1 MRQRIDRGPRR
12 LEASK
17 PRACVA
23 VAVACLSVRL
33 AACRM
38 AHQANAMHA
47 VGCRRRW
54 PAADNKDRMAG
65 RARIV
70 LCDASCRGRYARERR
85 RADDNWNGVARH
97 RHKRT
102 WLAPWAHEEQ
112 LFHTQRLQAR
122 TRLRPPHHTRT
133 CGAPRCL
140 YSYSLQRAL
149 TTSIV
154 SRLSLSSQLPSYAPT
169 MSASKSLNIPMLWT
183 VSYISVPSVPPS
195 FNILSAPGGC
205 SSRNAVKS

>member
-1 MRQRIDRGPRR
+1 MIIIIAVRTLAGQRRMRQRIDRGPRR

-65 RARIV
+65 RTSIV

-97 RHKRT
+97 RHERT
-102 WLAPWAHEEQ
+102 CMAPWAHGGPQ
-112 LFHTQRLQAR
+112 AFPHT
-122 TRLRPPHHTRT
+122 TSTSSYTPTPTTSHTHLRRPAAP
-133 CGAPRCL
+133 CGASML
-140 YSYSLQRAL
+140 
-149 TTSIV
+149 V
-154 SRLSLSSQLPSYAPT
+154 LSTP
-169 MSASKSLNIPMLWT
+169 
-183 VSYISVPSVPPS
+183 
-195 FNILSAPGGC
+195 
-205 SSRNAVKS
+205 